1 MIKQCHNIYPFWGR
15 RLEAQDGQMLLECIK
30 MQVDGK
36 GFKIE
41 ILTLSD
47 TEGGIKSVT
56 MLIEGFNAYGY
67 LN

>member
-1 MIKQCHNIYPFWGR
+1 MYKRWADR
-15 RLEAQDGQMLLECIK
+15 
-30 MQVDGK
+30 K

-41 ILTLSD
+41 ILDFLSD

-67 LN
+67 LNPKREFID